1 MIYVAFAGLL
11 LLVLLVWFQRLEA
24 LDKRHTIFLVL
35 LGALVFDAVLA
46 GRSAGVP
53 VGVLRPRLMGQDF
66 RLPDL
71 VIVAGLGVRMLSP
84 TRARYGA
91 VGLAWA
97 TFIAIFV
104 LGMMIGFLN
113 DLPTGQVLFQG
124 KFAFY
129 AIGGIVLASGV
140 DVRRAAE
147 SAGSLAVLLAPF
159 VLVGVIVNVSSVQIQ
174 LRTPVQDLPA
184 VGVLSN
190 DTITMLVVFGAVA
203 GLAESVRQRPRG
215 IALASSLVLM
225 LSPVAGD
232 QRASYLVLG
241 FVGIAA
247 LLLLVG
253 STWRRRSRIS
263 GVQVGLGVAA
273 VVAIVSIGF
282 LVTDAPGV
290 FVAPVESTFSG
301 VGNVQS
307 ADARLSLADEA
318 IAQIREHPIIGVGVG
333 AQVTNEAPAAR
344 EETTAAAHNLVLD
357 LWMRLGIVGLIAFA
371 GAVIVT
377 ASTGFS
383 TWRKA
388 ASNGVAAIALGSVFV
403 VLGIVTKAMV
413 EPALDKYRLSL
424 SLSLAV
430 GCVIAAWAT
439 ESERDTDVSI
449 ESASV
454 SSEHP

>member
-1 MIYVAFAGLL
+1 M
-11 LLVLLVWFQRLEA
+11 
-24 LDKRHTIFLVL
+24 
-35 LGALVFDAVLA
+35 
-46 GRSAGVP
+46 
-53 VGVLRPRLMGQDF
+53 
-66 RLPDL
+66 
-71 VIVAGLGVRMLSP
+71 
-84 TRARYGA
+84 
-91 VGLAWA
+91 
-97 TFIAIFV
+97 
-104 LGMMIGFLN
+104 
-113 DLPTGQVLFQG
+113 
-124 KFAFY
+124 
-129 AIGGIVLASGV
+129 
-140 DVRRAAE
+140 
-147 SAGSLAVLLAPF
+147 
-159 VLVGVIVNVSSVQIQ
+159 
-174 LRTPVQDLPA
+174 
-184 VGVLSN
+184 
-190 DTITMLVVFGAVA
+190 
-203 GLAESVRQRPRG
+203 
-215 IALASSLVLM
+215 
-225 LSPVAGD
+225 
-232 QRASYLVLG
+232 
-241 FVGIAA
+241 
-247 LLLLVG
+247 
-253 STWRRRSRIS
+253 
-263 GVQVGLGVAA
+263 
-273 VVAIVSIGF
+273 SIGF